1 MAIINLKDFYYWYTQ
16 DQFIEISDEVAEVFL
31 ADARYEMAYQ
41 RRLSRHKAQYSL
53 DCEDGIEYSACLH
66 EPTPQELLERMEL
79 FIRLWNALN
88 SLPEV
93 QGRRVDACVIL
104 GKTYHITNQRKD
116 GKGMERKQKQEIAD
130 DRQKQGNPADETV
143 IYKIGS
149 TFYEVSTSCGG
160 SEPLFEKMKRLIKS
174 VNLKTPADKGKEV
187 RYNEDSN
194 LSVGR
199 SLQEE

>member
-1 MAIINLKDFYYWYTQ
+1 MKNFRLNFGTIALRGVVGSERNFRGFGILPNKQNAVPFTERVPFSY
-16 DQFIEISDEVAEVFL
+16 AC
-31 ADARYEMAYQ
+31 YE
-41 RRLSRHKAQYSL
+41 
-53 DCEDGIEYSACLH
+53 
-66 EPTPQELLERMEL
+66 
-79 FIRLWNALN
+79 
-88 SLPEV
+88 
-93 QGRRVDACVIL
+93 
-104 GKTYHITNQRKD
+104 TYHITNQRKD
-116 GKGMERKQKQEIAD
+116 GKGMERKQEQDTTD

-143 IYKIGS
+143 IYKIGG

-174 VNLKTPADKGKEV
+174 ENLKAPADKGKEV